1 MKKNILESYL
11 KMRFILQEEQ
21 LIYFI
26 NTLINNV
33 EVLQDKLIDREYN
46 EKNCLI

>member
-1 MKKNILESYL
+1 
-11 KMRFILQEEQ
+11 MRFIIQEEQ
-21 LIYFI
+21 LINFI
-26 NTLINNV
+26 NTLINDV

>member
-1 MKKNILESYL
+1 
-11 KMRFILQEEQ
+11 MRFILQEEQ

>member
-1 MKKNILESYL
+1 
-11 KMRFILQEEQ
+11 MRFILQEEQ

-26 NTLINNV
+26 NTLINDV

-46 EKNCLI
+46 EKNYLI

>member
-1 MKKNILESYL
+1 
-11 KMRFILQEEQ
+11 MRFILQEEQ

-26 NTLINNV
+26 NTLINDV